1 LSTGS
6 TTSIVAAIAANVAIA
21 ATKFV
26 AATVTGSSAMLS
38 EAIHSVVDTGN
49 GALLLWGLHQS
60 RRPADE
66 EHPFGHGKDLYF
78 WSFVVAVLIFA
89 GGGGISVYE
98 GIDHILHPP
107 ELGDP
112 LWNYVVLG
120 ASALF
125 EGSSLLIAFR
135 QFRKS
140 EAGRGIFQEIQVSK
154 DPSTFTV
161 VLEDSAALLGI
172 FTAFL
177 AVWLGHL
184 LKNPYLDGVG
194 AILIGLI
201 LAAVAVIL
209 ARESH
214 GLLVGESAS
223 RDVREH
229 VRALAT
235 ADRAVQ
241 FVRRPYTMHFGPETV
256 LLTMDVQFQ
265 QGLDSVEIEQAV
277 DRIERQVRDAHPE
290 IKYIYLEA
298 ESIAQRRRPARVE
311 VNRRS

>member
-1 LSTGS
+1 M
-6 TTSIVAAIAANVAIA
+6 AAIAANIAIA
-21 ATKFV
+21 VTKFV
-26 AATVTGSSAMLS
+26 AAGVTGSSAMLS

-49 GALLLWGLHQS
+49 GALLLWGLHRS

-66 EHPFGHGKDLYF
+66 AHPFGHGKDLYF

-98 GIDHILHPP
+98 GIDHLMHPP
-107 ELGDP
+107 ELGGP

-125 EGSSLLIAFR
+125 EGSSLKIAFR

-140 EAGRGIFQEIQVSK
+140 EGKRGIFHAIRASK

-161 VLEDSAALLGI
+161 VLEDSAALFGI
-172 FTAFL
+172 LTAFL
-177 AVWLGHL
+177 AIWLGHL
-184 LKNPYLDGVG
+184 FHNRYLDGVG

-201 LAAVAVIL
+201 LTAVAVIL

-229 VRALAT
+229 IHALAT

-241 FVRRPYTMHFGPETV
+241 FVRRAYTMHFGPDTV

-265 QGLDSVEIEQAV
+265 EGLDSIEIEQAV
-277 DRIERQVRDAHPE
+277 DRIERQVRNAHPE

-298 ESIAQRRRPARVE
+298 ESIAGRYAARTDSTARLD
-311 VNRRS
+311 VN